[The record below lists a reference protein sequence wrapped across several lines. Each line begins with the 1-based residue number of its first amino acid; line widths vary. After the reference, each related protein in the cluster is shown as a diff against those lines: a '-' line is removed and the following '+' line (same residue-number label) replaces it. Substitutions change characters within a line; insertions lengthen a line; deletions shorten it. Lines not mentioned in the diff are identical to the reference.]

1 MSITFPSLKPSQRS
15 FKLGAFPTKIYR
27 SLSGATA
34 KRSYGNKPFGY
45 ELQLVFSNIDDAST
59 LLILQHYNN
68 TFGGFSRFQLPASVF
83 SGMTDDLRR
92 LVTEDPPNA
101 APAILWEYA
110 GPPEVESIIGG
121 RSTVQL
127 TLIGEQDV

>member
-59 LLILQHYNN
+59 SLILQHYNN

-83 SGMTDDLRR
+83 SGMTDDLRN
-92 LVTEDPPNA
+92 LAQESS
-101 APAILWEYA
+101 AIRWEYA

-127 TLIGEQDV
+127 TLIGEQNV

>member
-15 FKLGAFPTKIYR
+15 FKLGAFPTKSYR

-45 ELQLVFSNIDDAST
+45 ELQLVFSNIDDDAT
-59 LLILQHYNN
+59 ALILEHYSD
-68 TFGGFSRFQLPASVF
+68 TFGGFSRFQLPDSLF
-83 SGMTDDLRR
+83 SGMSETLR
-92 LVTEDPPNA
+92 DYAKANA
-101 APAILWEYA
+101 TICWEYA

>member
-45 ELQLVFSNIDDAST
+45 ELQLVFSNIDDDAT
-59 LLILQHYNN
+59 ALILEHYSD
-68 TFGGFSRFQLPASVF
+68 TFGGFSRFQLPDSLF
-83 SGMTDDLRR
+83 SGMSETLR
-92 LVTEDPPNA
+92 DYAKANA
-101 APAILWEYA
+101 TIRWEYA

-121 RSTVQL
+121 RSTVQV
-127 TLIGEQDV
+127 TFIGEQDV

>member
-83 SGMTDDLRR
+83 SGMTDGLRG
-92 LVTEDPPNA
+92 LAQESS
-101 APAILWEYA
+101 AIRWEYA

>member
-1 MSITFPSLKPSQRS
+1 MSIIFPSLKPSQRS

-45 ELQLVFSNIDDAST
+45 ELQLVFSNIDDDAT
-59 LLILQHYNN
+59 ALILEHYSG
-68 TFGGFSRFQLPASVF
+68 TFGGFSRFRLPDSLF
-83 SGMTDDLRR
+83 SGMSETLR
-92 LVTEDPPNA
+92 DYAKANA
-101 APAILWEYA
+101 TILWEYA

>member
-1 MSITFPSLKPSQRS
+1 MSIIFPSLKPSQRS

-45 ELQLVFSNIDDAST
+45 ELQLVFSNIDDDAT
-59 LLILQHYNN
+59 ALILEHYSD
-68 TFGGFSRFQLPASVF
+68 TFGGFSRFQLPDSLF
-83 SGMTDDLRR
+83 SGMSETLR
-92 LVTEDPPNA
+92 DYAKANA
-101 APAILWEYA
+101 TICWEYA

-121 RSTVQL
+121 RSTVQV
-127 TLIGEQDV
+127 TFIGEQDV

>member
-45 ELQLVFSNIDDAST
+45 ELQLVFSN
-59 LLILQHYNN
+59 
-68 TFGGFSRFQLPASVF
+68 
-83 SGMTDDLRR
+83 TDGLRG
-92 LVTEDPPNA
+92 LAQESS
-101 APAILWEYA
+101 AIRWEYA

-127 TLIGEQDV
+127 TLIGEQNV